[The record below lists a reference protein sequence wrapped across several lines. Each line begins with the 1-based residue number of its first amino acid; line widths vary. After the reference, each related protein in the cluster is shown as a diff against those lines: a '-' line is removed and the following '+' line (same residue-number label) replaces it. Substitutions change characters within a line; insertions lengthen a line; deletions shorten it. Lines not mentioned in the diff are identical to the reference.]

1 MIPKGSNQVN
11 VEDGYFVGQ
20 LAYSLQQERIMEKKR
35 VECGEGM
42 FWIKGD
48 LRDDQC
54 NVWILVRL
62 STKDVLIQLK
72 KFKYE
77 LGIR

>member
-20 LAYSLQQERIMEKKR
+20 LEYSLQQESIMEKKR
-35 VECGEGM
+35 VERGEGM
-42 FWIKGD
+42 FWIKRD

-62 STKDVLIQLK
+62 STRHFDTTEEI
-72 KFKYE
+72 
-77 LGIR
+77 

>member
-20 LAYSLQQERIMEKKR
+20 LAYSLQQESIMEKKR
-35 VECGEGM
+35 VEHGEGM

-62 STKDVLIQLK
+62 STKDILIQLK